1 MKPDRARVLMEG
13 LVTGFVGYLVIVLF
27 YGIFNLLSGRSF
39 FYTAAALGED
49 LVAPDAAGPTAGAA
63 GAVLAFNGLHVLAFL
78 LIGLVAAWLVM
89 QTERHPGFF
98 VIALFAGLAGLF
110 MTLAAFLSVSAMTEH
125 QIPLWSVVVANLLA
139 GLGMGAYLIR
149 THPRLWSELRDHV
162 DPETEH
168 PRPH

>member
-1 MKPDRARVLMEG
+1 MEG

-27 YGIFNLLSGRSF
+27 YGILNLLSGRMF
-39 FYTAAALGED
+39 FHTAAVLGQG
-49 LVAPDAAGPTAGAA
+49 LVASNGPGYAAGSA

-78 LIGLVAAWLVM
+78 AIGLVAAWLVM

-110 MTLAAFLSVSAMTEH
+110 MTLAAFLSVSAMTEG
-125 QIPLWSVVVANLLA
+125 QVPFWSVVAANLLA

-149 THPRLWSELRDHV
+149 SHPRLWSELRDHL